1 MKSLLLI
8 YCLLFITNNKWF
20 NQVYDKLEQ
29 VPLGISIFD
38 IKDNEGNS
46 LTLDQYN
53 DLIGKHP
60 NFVIRNG
67 EMTREALYGQ
77 IEESTE
83 AYDTEKVKILGKIP
97 LNENFKFILL
107 SIKLDDAFSPIPR
120 IFLCSISNENKLISG
135 IQLFGAEI
143 ASYGGRINNESDI
156 KQIISTESSLTKN
169 VYEITDQGYFKL
181 ISHEYTETN

>member
-8 YCLLFITNNKWF
+8 VCFLFLSSNNWF
-20 NQVYDKLEQ
+20 NQIYDTVKQ
-29 VPLGISIFD
+29 IPLGIDVFD
-38 IKDNEGNS
+38 ILEYEGVS

-53 DLIGKHP
+53 NLIGKHP

-67 EMTREALYGQ
+67 EMTREALYGK

-97 LNENFKFILL
+97 LNENYKFILL
-107 SIKLDDAFSPIPR
+107 SIKLDDAFAPIPR

-143 ASYGGRINNESDI
+143 ASYSGRINNNLNIEQGI
-156 KQIISTESSLTKN
+156 YTESTQTEN
-169 VYEITDQGYFKL
+169 VYEVNDQGYFKL
-181 ISHEYTETN
+181 ISHEYKETD